1 MTLMIITKN
10 HEADPEIGFS
20 HKIGFK
26 TVWPRNGLSASVGVK
41 KLKIQFL
48 VIIRYI
54 EFEKW
59 NSSRVYRL
67 EGGFYSVRAEKS
79 RVRVLRPSLKVLINS
94 RCSYGV
100 DKGV

>member
-1 MTLMIITKN
+1 M
-10 HEADPEIGFS
+10 
-20 HKIGFK
+20 
-26 TVWPRNGLSASVGVK
+26 GVE
-41 KLKIQFL
+41 KLKIQIL
-48 VIIRYI
+48 LIIRFI

-67 EGGFYSVRAEKS
+67 EGGFYSVRAEKL
-79 RVRVLRPSLKVLINS
+79 RVRVLRPGLKVLINS